1 MYVRFGGGAASARRR
16 AAGGTDRAE
25 SCRAEGRECRMLQL
39 ACAWADA
46 HYLASGSTEYQPVI
60 QRPSAW
66 GGEGTP
72 EVSEYCA
79 AELGA
84 LQGTGIAAARALI
97 ADALDLRYRLPRLW
111 NRVLT
116 GGVRA
121 WQARKIAEETRPL
134 SWEACA
140 DVDHA
145 LSDFVDTMPWP
156 RFATLLSAAILQAG
170 PAAAAER
177 AERARST
184 QDVFSFDSE
193 DGLKTIIAKAAAGDA
208 IWFMATVNRIADILA
223 AEGDT
228 DPVGARRARAIGILA
243 QPAEALRL
251 LIEHQHDPDQ
261 QDDSAEPADP
271 NATAEEIPAC
281 QPEPDLAPEP
291 GAASKPHPASEP
303 EDASP
308 ETASEPEPA
317 WESEAEVET
326 DNHQSLSMTV
336 PPEFD
341 AKGARPRVILHFH
354 LAEAA
359 LRTGHAIVRPEDG
372 DLITLDQL
380 VEFLGRSRCQVR
392 IQPVLNPTAVAP
404 VDGYEIPA
412 QLRAAVRAL
421 QVADVFPFGTCLSQD
436 MDLDHT
442 ERYLPMDYGGPPG
455 QTRLGNLG
463 PMARPG
469 HRAVT
474 HGGWQKHQPEPGHFV
489 HRSPIGYVYLVTNQG
504 TLALGRTNFSN
515 AVWQASIPK
524 PDVIPA

>member
-1 MYVRFGGGAASARRR
+1 MFDSGVELAAVGAAGLAGLIEQNHAELK
-16 AAGGTDRAE
+16 AA
-25 SCRAEGRECRMLQL
+25 ECRMLQL
-39 ACAWADA
+39 ACAWADT
-46 HYLASGSTEYQPVI
+46 HYLDSGSQDYQPVI
-60 QRPSAW
+60 QRACAW

-84 LQGTGIAAARALI
+84 LQGTGIMAARALI

-111 NRVLT
+111 DRVLT

-121 WQARKIAEETRPL
+121 WQARKIAEQTRPL
-134 SWEACA
+134 SWQACA

-145 LSDFVDTMPWP
+145 LSDFVGMMPWP
-156 RFATLLSAAILQAG
+156 RFAKILSAAILEAD
-170 PAAAAER
+170 PALAAER
-177 AERARST
+177 AERARVT

-208 IWFMATVNRIADILA
+208 IWFLATVNRIADILA

-228 DPVGARRARAIGILA
+228 DPIGARRARAIGILA

-251 LIEHQHDPDQ
+251 LIQHQHDSTDQ
-261 QDDSAEPADP
+261 LNQSIEPAEPDV
-271 NATAEEIPAC
+271 THQDEPAC
-281 QPEPDLAPEP
+281 RPEPEATSELDLAL
-291 GAASKPHPASEP
+291 
-303 EDASP
+303 
-308 ETASEPEPA
+308 EPEPA
-317 WESEAEVET
+317 APPEPGSESEPEAEP
-326 DNHQSLSMTV
+326 DDHQSLSMTV
-336 PPEFD
+336 PPGID
-341 AKGARPRVILHFH
+341 AKAARPRVVLHFH

-359 LRTGHAIVRPEDG
+359 LRTGHAIVRPQDG
-372 DLITLDQL
+372 GPITLHQL
-380 VEFLGRSRCQVR
+380 VEFLRRSRCQVR
-392 IQPVLNPTAVAP
+392 IQPVLDPTEVAAV
-404 VDGYEIPA
+404 DSYEIPA

-421 QVADVFPFGTCLSQD
+421 QVADVFPFGTCLSPH

-442 ERYLPMDYGGPPG
+442 ERYLTVDYGGPPG

-474 HGGWQKHQPEPGHFV
+474 HGGWQKHQPEPGYYI

-515 AVWQASIPK
+515 AVWEASKPK
-524 PDVIPA
+524 PAAIPA

>member
-1 MYVRFGGGAASARRR
+1 MFDSGVELPALGAAQL
-16 AAGGTDRAE
+16 AGLIEQNHTE
-25 SCRAEGRECRMLQL
+25 LKTRECRMLQL

-46 HYLASGSTEYQPVI
+46 HYLDSGSTEYQPLI
-60 QRPSAW
+60 QRACAW

-121 WQARKIAEETRPL
+121 WQARKIAEQTRPL
-134 SWEACA
+134 TWQACA

-145 LSDFVDTMPWP
+145 LSDFVDMMPWP
-156 RFATLLSAAILQAG
+156 RFAKILSAAILQAD

-177 AERARST
+177 AERARAT

-208 IWFMATVNRIADILA
+208 IWFMATVNRIADLLA

-228 DPVGARRARAIGILA
+228 DPIGARRARAIGILA

-261 QDDSAEPADP
+261 AAKSNEPGETATAADPKKPNESAEPREPTKSGEPTESGEPTDTVDDAMP
-271 NATAEEIPAC
+271 EPEAEEA
-281 QPEPDLAPEP
+281 APE
-291 GAASKPHPASEP
+291 A
-303 EDASP
+303 
-308 ETASEPEPA
+308 
-317 WESEAEVET
+317 EA
-326 DNHQSLSMTV
+326 DDHQSLSMTV
-336 PPEFD
+336 PPGFE
-341 AKGARPRVILHFH
+341 AKAARPRVVLHFH

-359 LRTGHAIVRPEDG
+359 LRTGQAIVRPENG
-372 DLITLDQL
+372 GPITLHQL
-380 VEFLGRSRCQVR
+380 MEFLGRSRCQVR
-392 IQPVLNPTAVAP
+392 IQPVLNPTAIAA
-404 VDGYEIPA
+404 VDSYEIPA

-421 QVADVFPFGTCLSQD
+421 QVADVFPFGTCLSEN

-442 ERYLPMDYGGPPG
+442 ERYVPMDYGGPPG

-463 PMARPG
+463 PIARAG

-474 HGGWQKHQPEPGHFV
+474 HGGWQKHQPESGYFV

-515 AVWQASIPK
+515 AVWEASKPK
-524 PDVIPA
+524 PAAIPA